1 VLPAHQETKSVPLGP
16 RFALLGLGY
25 LRDRVSSPSSILPG
39 FLLAIGILRTL
50 SCGGWVFVTSSDDHD
65 VHDVLMIAYIVL
77 NIPWM
82 LGNISLSRG
91 KVHRRRYVYSICEP
105 LTD

>member
-1 VLPAHQETKSVPLGP
+1 VLSAHQEIKGVPLGP
-16 RFALLGLGY
+16 RFALLGLAY

-50 SCGGWVFVTSSDDHD
+50 ACGGWVFVTSSDDHD
-65 VHDVLMIAYIVL
+65 VHDVLMIGYIVL

-82 LGNISLSRG
+82 LGNIRISRG
-91 KVHRRRYVYSICEP
+91 KVYRRRYVYSIREP